1 MTKNIR
7 PEVPIRRLVYIP
19 IVHTHADMGALRES
33 VRQVALRKLGK
44 TGWERKLKVIDK
56 MWTQI
61 EQVIDSLA
69 LQYEKVR
76 LYQDGLP
83 VCGREIEIVTELA
96 KAGSRNH
103 QILLRLLE
111 KGATIMGTESS
122 ELLVEEYELV
132 KQILATGDTSSIVKM
147 TNNQKALSESLL
159 RRRDQYIADRIN
171 KTLRAG
177 ETGIIFL
184 GLLHALGRWLD
195 KDIQVIYPVG
205 TPFPSR
211 LNP

>member
-1 MTKNIR
+1 
-7 PEVPIRRLVYIP
+7 
-19 IVHTHADMGALRES
+19 
-33 VRQVALRKLGK
+33 
-44 TGWERKLKVIDK
+44 
-56 MWTQI
+56 
-61 EQVIDSLA
+61 
-69 LQYEKVR
+69 
-76 LYQDGLP
+76 
-83 VCGREIEIVTELA
+83 
-96 KAGSRNH
+96 
-103 QILLRLLE
+103 
-111 KGATIMGTESS
+111 MGTESS

-147 TNNQKALSESLL
+147 ANNQKALSESLL

>member
-1 MTKNIR
+1 
-7 PEVPIRRLVYIP
+7 
-19 IVHTHADMGALRES
+19 
-33 VRQVALRKLGK
+33 
-44 TGWERKLKVIDK
+44 
-56 MWTQI
+56 
-61 EQVIDSLA
+61 
-69 LQYEKVR
+69 
-76 LYQDGLP
+76 LP
-83 VCGREIEIVTELA
+83 VCSREIEIVTELA

-132 KQILATGDTSSIVKM
+132 KQILATGDTSSIVRM
-147 TNNQKALSESLL
+147 ANNQKALSESVL
-159 RRRDQYIADRIN
+159 RRRDQCIADRIN

-205 TPFPSR
+205 TPFPGR